1 MSFLGAQ
8 VTLGASNSWISSL
21 FVCLFV
27 YVDAREIQIET
38 APPQKKV
45 SLIWDFAFI
54 QNNFNVFYTH
64 QMVGWVVKKRKG
76 RERVGKKARIEP
88 LPPNPT
94 PKMADPK
101 QYLT

>member
-1 MSFLGAQ
+1 M
-8 VTLGASNSWISSL
+8 VNSE

-38 APPQKKV
+38 APPQNKV
-45 SLIWDFAFI
+45 SLIWDLAFI

-76 RERVGKKARIEP
+76 GRGWVKRQGLNP
-88 LPPNPT
+88 CPQTPPPGWLILSST
-94 PKMADPK
+94 
-101 QYLT
+101 

>member
-1 MSFLGAQ
+1 MQCFRC
-8 VTLGASNSWISSL
+8 
-21 FVCLFV
+21 CLFV

>member
-1 MSFLGAQ
+1 M
-8 VTLGASNSWISSL
+8 
-21 FVCLFV
+21 
-27 YVDAREIQIET
+27 DAREIQIET
-38 APPQKKV
+38 ASPQKKV
-45 SLIWDFAFI
+45 SLIWDFAYI

-64 QMVGWVVKKRKG
+64 PMVWWVDKEG
-76 RERVGKKARIEP
+76 RERVGKKAGIEP

>member
-1 MSFLGAQ
+1 MLSH
-8 VTLGASNSWISSL
+8 TL
-21 FVCLFV
+21 VCLFV

-64 QMVGWVVKKRKG
+64 QMVGWVDKKG

-94 PKMADPK
+94 HKMADPK

>member
-1 MSFLGAQ
+1 M
-8 VTLGASNSWISSL
+8 

-27 YVDAREIQIET
+27 YVDAREIQIEA

-64 QMVGWVVKKRKG
+64 QMVGWVDKEG
-76 RERVGKKARIEP
+76 RERVGKKAGIEP

>member
-1 MSFLGAQ
+1 MF
-8 VTLGASNSWISSL
+8 VFL

-27 YVDAREIQIET
+27 YVDARAYRLILQ
-38 APPQKKV
+38 PPEEGILFFRDV
-45 SLIWDFAFI
+45 AYI
-54 QNNFNVFYTH
+54 QNNFNVFYTD
-64 QMVGWVVKKRKG
+64 QMVGWVDKEG
-76 RERVGKKARIEP
+76 RERVGKKAGIEP

>member
-1 MSFLGAQ
+1 MKYLK
-8 VTLGASNSWISSL
+8 SL
-21 FVCLFV
+21 FDH
-27 YVDAREIQIET
+27 VDGREIQIET

-64 QMVGWVVKKRKG
+64 QMVGWVGKKG
-76 RERVGKKARIEP
+76 RERVGKKAGIEP

>member
-1 MSFLGAQ
+1 MF
-8 VTLGASNSWISSL
+8 VL
-21 FVCLFV
+21 FVCL
-27 YVDAREIQIET
+27 YGRQRDADWSFT
-38 APPQKKV
+38 PQKKV

>member
-1 MSFLGAQ
+1 MVLG
-8 VTLGASNSWISSL
+8 VV

-27 YVDAREIQIET
+27 YMDARGIQIET

-64 QMVGWVVKKRKG
+64 QMVGWVGKRGGKG
-76 RERVGKKARIEP
+76 RVKRQGLNP
-88 LPPNPT
+88 CPQTLPPNPA
-94 PKMADPK
+94 PKMADPN
-101 QYLT
+101 Q

>member
-1 MSFLGAQ
+1 MILGIVDKIAH
-8 VTLGASNSWISSL
+8 L
-21 FVCLFV
+21 FVYLFV

-64 QMVGWVVKKRKG
+64 QMVGWVDNLRKG
-76 RERVGKKARIEP
+76 GRGRVKRQG
-88 LPPNPT
+88 LNPA
-94 PKMADPK
+94 PKPRP
-101 QYLT
+101 QNG